1 MVLHK
6 RISSDEQF
14 EKQRKDPRTGYEEF
28 VKIVKVGLLSLVQI
42 CTIWK
47 FTHSLCESSYNLIQ
61 LLYSFSNKSSYI
73 IFK

>member
-1 MVLHK
+1 MRRNISKCITIGFNKSFPFMVLHK

-42 CTIWK
+42 CTI
-47 FTHSLCESSYNLIQ
+47 
-61 LLYSFSNKSSYI
+61 
-73 IFK
+73 